1 MQYVPECLTIYRQCC
16 EDFNYCK
23 FILVGCNV
31 KLETEFNWFGECKS
45 ILRTSISRLKFY
57 CGRKKPDDFVAMNLF
72 FDESL
77 FF

>member
-1 MQYVPECLTIYRQCC
+1 M
-16 EDFNYCK
+16 
-23 FILVGCNV
+23 

-45 ILRTSISRLKFY
+45 ILRTSINRLKFY